1 MGRSLCKSK
10 PMVVP
15 ELREQVL
22 GRDAAQEEHLIEV
35 RGLTVVR
42 IGDGGVRRS
51 GRIERAHQ
59 MDLAAR
65 LRVRR
70 DPGEVGLV
78 RRVHRDHVVEACEIV
93 SQELSRLAGYGDSC
107 ALPGRAS
114 PRIGR
119 RSYVVAGSAR
129 AVDFECLLEPR
140 LRDQVPEDPL
150 GRR

>member
-22 GRDAAQEEHLIEV
+22 GRDAAEQEHLIEV

-51 GRIERAHQ
+51 SRIERAHQ
-59 MDLAAR
+59 MDLTAR

-70 DPGEVGLV
+70 DSREVGLV
-78 RRVHRDHVVEACEIV
+78 RRVHRDHVVEAREIL
-93 SQELSRLAGYGDSC
+93 SQELSRLASNGDSG
-107 ALPGRAS
+107 ALPSRAS
-114 PRIGR
+114 PRVR
-119 RSYVVAGSAR
+119 RRAYVVASSAR